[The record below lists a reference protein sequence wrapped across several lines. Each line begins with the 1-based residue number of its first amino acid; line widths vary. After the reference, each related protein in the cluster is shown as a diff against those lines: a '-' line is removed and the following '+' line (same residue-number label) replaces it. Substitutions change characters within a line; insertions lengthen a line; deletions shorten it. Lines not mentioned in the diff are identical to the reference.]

1 MVEDEHFTNIMQ
13 DRISALDTQ
22 ITQSEKA
29 LSTNAKLL
37 KNLIVKMVI
46 SSESSD
52 DALTK
57 FFNTEHNI
65 NEKLS
70 CLKMKKMDLLYLRD
84 NIKSL
89 VITPKIITDLK

>member
-1 MVEDEHFTNIMQ
+1 MQ